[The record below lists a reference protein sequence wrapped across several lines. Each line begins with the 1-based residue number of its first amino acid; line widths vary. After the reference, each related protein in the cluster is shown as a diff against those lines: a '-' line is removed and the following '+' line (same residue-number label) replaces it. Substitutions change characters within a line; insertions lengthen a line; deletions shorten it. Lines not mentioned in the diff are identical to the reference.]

1 MTRPKGDDA
10 DMWETT
16 LEKGVLTA
24 TYSFPPM
31 NYIGADGTR
40 RMVEMIES
48 WESAEIRAIVI
59 KGGVPGKFMTHY
71 HGEELAT
78 IDPETVENCRT
89 LGVSPIPGYN
99 AMLRRLQRLPKPV
112 IAAMNGDAMGGGFE
126 FCLACDIRI
135 GEAGDYRYGLPETK
149 MGLIPGGGGTQRL
162 SRLIGMAKA
171 MEFILRGRV
180 VVPETA
186 LTLGIVS
193 ELADDAARRAGE
205 IASELAAM
213 PAIGLARAKKTI
225 LEGSEIHLDGGLEME
240 NSAFVDVML
249 SPETQGIVGQYLGLP
264 VGERRRW
271 LEHPTYAKVKER

>member
-1 MTRPKGDDA
+1 MSL
-10 DMWETT
+10 WETN
-16 LEKGVLTA
+16 LDKGVLTA

-40 RMVEMIES
+40 QMVELIKS
-48 WESAEIRAIVI
+48 WESPEIRAIVI
-59 KGGVPGKFMTHY
+59 KGGVPGKFITHY
-71 HGEELAT
+71 YGEELAT
-78 IDPETVENCRT
+78 IDPALIENCRT

-99 AMLRRLQRLPKPV
+99 EMLRRLQRLPKPV

-135 GEAGDYRYGLPETK
+135 GEPGDYRYGLPETK
-149 MGLIPGGGGTQRL
+149 LGLIPGGGGTQRL
-162 SRLIGMAKA
+162 SRLIGMGKA

-186 LTLGIVS
+186 LTLGIIS
-193 ELADDAARRAGE
+193 ELVDDAARRAGD
-205 IASELAAM
+205 IASELSAM

-225 LEGSEIHLDGGLEME
+225 YEGSETHLDGGLEME

-249 SPETQGIVGQYLGLP
+249 SGETQMVVGKYLGLP
-264 VGERRRW
+264 VEERRGW
-271 LEHPTYAKVKER
+271 VDHPTYPKGKER